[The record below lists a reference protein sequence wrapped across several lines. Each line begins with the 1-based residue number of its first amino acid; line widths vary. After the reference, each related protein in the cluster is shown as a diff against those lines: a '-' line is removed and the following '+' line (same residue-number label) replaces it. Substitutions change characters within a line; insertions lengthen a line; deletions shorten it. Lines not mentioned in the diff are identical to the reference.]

1 MMKEE
6 ASVKKDERIDCYKSL
21 ELVFLAILYATLTI
35 LYTTASTIL
44 QFVFVAVI
52 SVTVAAAQCR
62 DWLGL
67 KRFSE

>member
-6 ASVKKDERIDCYKSL
+6 ASVKKEDPVDCYKSL
-21 ELVFLAILYATLTI
+21 ELVLLAILYAALTI

-44 QFVFVAVI
+44 QFVFIAVV

-67 KRFSE
+67 KEYYG

>member
-6 ASVKKDERIDCYKSL
+6 ASVKKDERIDCYRSL
-21 ELVFLAILYATLTI
+21 ELVFLAILYAALTI

-44 QFVFVAVI
+44 QFVFVAVV
-52 SVTVAAAQCR
+52 SVTVAATQCR

-67 KRFSE
+67 KDYSK